1 MEHHAQIMPSF
12 AWAYSTFLD
21 LALGKLAPSEPFHV
35 PDNNSMIDLFIF
47 HYILLAHLVMK
58 NAKNFPKTVLLI

>member
-1 MEHHAQIMPSF
+1 MERHTQITPSF

-21 LALGKLAPSEPFHV
+21 LALSKLAPSEPFHV

-47 HYILLAHLVMK
+47 YYILLAHFVMK
-58 NAKNFPKTVLLI
+58 NAKNFPKIVLLI